1 MGFTK
6 QKKGKKEVI
15 LWIAL
20 MNYNKKNEKKW
31 KKWKGKMAY
40 LACCYWRSSVK
51 EDPCLSLSTYI
62 EQEWGKYLAREQI
75 KAIIALGNGEE

>member
-1 MGFTK
+1 M
-6 QKKGKKEVI
+6 E
-15 LWIAL
+15 
-20 MNYNKKNEKKW
+20 KNEKE
-31 KKWKGKMAY
+31 KKAY

-51 EDPCLSLSTYI
+51 EDPCSSSSTYI